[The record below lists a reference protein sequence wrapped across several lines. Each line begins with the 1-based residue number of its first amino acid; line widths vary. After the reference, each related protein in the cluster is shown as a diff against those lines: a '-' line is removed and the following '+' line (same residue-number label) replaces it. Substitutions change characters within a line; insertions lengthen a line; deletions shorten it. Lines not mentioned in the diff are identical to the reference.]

1 MTLSAPMKG
10 WSYKKLD
17 ELGYVGRGKSR
28 HRPRNE
34 PSLYG
39 GDYPFIQ
46 TADVKSAE
54 FYIKNYSQTY
64 NEKGLAQSKLWKPG
78 TLCITIAANIAETA
92 ILGIPACFP
101 DSIVGFMAD
110 PEKADVRFV
119 KYYIEYIKLKMQN
132 ISRGTTQDNLSLDKL
147 LTFDILAPPLPTQ
160 RSIAAILSAH
170 DDLIENNTRRIKILE
185 EMAQALY
192 REWFVHFRFPG
203 HEKVRMVDSPL
214 GRIPEGWEIKKLGD
228 ITTKI
233 GSGATPKGGKNSYKE
248 TGISLIRSL
257 NVYDFRFDISGLAFI
272 DFEQAEQLSNVIV
285 EPRDILLNITGASV
299 GRCCIVPSY
308 ILPARVNQH
317 VSILRVNSDK
327 SNPLYLLYVVN
338 SDRYKALLLGLSR
351 GGATREA
358 LTKSTITNFEII
370 HPPKDL
376 IDKFGHAAENFF
388 EQQEILKRKNVIL
401 GLTRELLLPKL
412 VSGDYDISNL
422 DIGGLNESN

>member
-1 MTLSAPMKG
+1 MTQSAPMKG
-10 WSYKKLD
+10 WSYRKLD

-28 HRPRNE
+28 HRPRND

-92 ILGIPACFP
+92 ILGMPACFP
-101 DSIVGFMAD
+101 DSIVGFIAD

-119 KYYIEYIKLKMQN
+119 KYYINTIKFKMQN
-132 ISRGTTQDNLSLDKL
+132 ISRGTTQDNLSIDKL

-160 RSIAAILSAH
+160 RKIAAILSAY

-214 GRIPEGWEIKKLGD
+214 GEIPEGWEVKRVKEIVKRLKAGTKYTEANVGTVGKIPVIDQSHNGFLGFHDNAPDYLASPENPILIFGDHTCKMQLMTEPFSIGPNVVPFSSIDTIPSTYLYFSVQNLVETNDYKRHWTELMNKTVIISFGD
-228 ITTKI
+228 ITR
-233 GSGATPKGGKNSYKE
+233 A
-248 TGISLIRSL
+248 
-257 NVYDFRFDISGLAFI
+257 FDQFAREAFNFI
-272 DFEQAEQLSNVIV
+272 NNIMHINQKLCYT
-285 EPRDILLNITGASV
+285 RDILLPRLVRGDLEA
-299 GRCCIVPSY
+299 
-308 ILPARVNQH
+308 NQNH
-317 VSILRVNSDK
+317 IRAVQS
-327 SNPLYLLYVVN
+327 
-338 SDRYKALLLGLSR
+338 
-351 GGATREA
+351 E
-358 LTKSTITNFEII
+358 
-370 HPPKDL
+370 
-376 IDKFGHAAENFF
+376 
-388 EQQEILKRKNVIL
+388 
-401 GLTRELLLPKL
+401 
-412 VSGDYDISNL
+412 
-422 DIGGLNESN
+422 

>member
-1 MTLSAPMKG
+1 VTLSAPMTG

-28 HRPRNE
+28 HRPRND

-160 RSIAAILSAH
+160 RKIAAILSAH

-214 GRIPEGWEIKKLGD
+214 GRIPEGWEVKLLGEIAQEMRRSVMPDQIDPETPYIGLEHLPRKSIALSEWGKAKAVKSTKLVFKRGD
-228 ITTKI
+228 ILFGKIRPYFHKVGVAPIDGVCSSDTIVIAPKMQDYFSIVLACVSSEEFVKYATQTSKGTKMPRADWVVLRNYPVLVPPLPLFQLFDHFI
-233 GSGATPKGGKNSYKE
+233 RDSLDQIQNLIFQTNS
-248 TGISLIRSL
+248 
-257 NVYDFRFDISGLAFI
+257 
-272 DFEQAEQLSNVIV
+272 
-285 EPRDILLNITGASV
+285 
-299 GRCCIVPSY
+299 
-308 ILPARVNQH
+308 
-317 VSILRVNSDK
+317 LR
-327 SNPLYLLYVVN
+327 
-338 SDRYKALLLGLSR
+338 R
-351 GGATREA
+351 
-358 LTKSTITNFEII
+358 
-370 HPPKDL
+370 
-376 IDKFGHAAENFF
+376 
-388 EQQEILKRKNVIL
+388 
-401 GLTRELLLPKL
+401 TRELLLPKL
-412 VSGDYDISNL
+412 ISGEVDTLEDDIKQ
-422 DIGGLNESN
+422 GVQY

>member
-1 MTLSAPMKG
+1 
-10 WSYKKLD
+10 
-17 ELGYVGRGKSR
+17 
-28 HRPRNE
+28 
-34 PSLYG
+34 
-39 GDYPFIQ
+39 
-46 TADVKSAE
+46 
-54 FYIKNYSQTY
+54 
-64 NEKGLAQSKLWKPG
+64 
-78 TLCITIAANIAETA
+78 
-92 ILGIPACFP
+92 
-101 DSIVGFMAD
+101 
-110 PEKADVRFV
+110 
-119 KYYIEYIKLKMQN
+119 
-132 ISRGTTQDNLSLDKL
+132 
-147 LTFDILAPPLPTQ
+147 
-160 RSIAAILSAH
+160 
-170 DDLIENNTRRIKILE
+170 
-185 EMAQALY
+185 
-192 REWFVHFRFPG
+192 
-203 HEKVRMVDSPL
+203 MVDSPL
-214 GRIPEGWEIKKLGD
+214 GEIPEGWEIKKLGD

-233 GSGATPKGGKNSYKE
+233 GSGATPKGGKNSYKNKE

-257 NVYDFRFDISGLAFI
+257 NVYDFKFDMNDLAFI

-327 SNPLYLLYVVN
+327 SNPLYLLCVVN
-338 SDRYKALLLGLSR
+338 SDRHKALLLGLSR